1 MERKFMAKASFTE
14 MCKIIE
20 GKENNI
26 KECVKSIF
34 GVGMLFF
41 PGIMCKEVDLFTN
54 IANGV
59 SLLDAKSAIEES
71 IKKIEN
77 VFKNKEDA
85 DFYTKYDNVQIIQ
98 VLIVFSAYFDSIK
111 LYLPDESGIIRL
123 SAEEKYVLTEESIK
137 EYLDKLE
144 EKSKK
149 KKRQLLDY
157 DLSIPNS
164 IESFEYYLEKLRN
177 YYNILNEEFIKFYK
191 KLLLWEKM
199 EEHKKDRF
207 QTIVSELPGIAVE
220 NYKKQYYQLAVIYPE
235 FFVWTNIQQHESIS
249 RNIDVGFQEISQ
261 LLSQYYRTNKD
272 YKAIKT
278 LEQYE
283 NRYKYYIEKKIVDVN
298 DMDYSSTDDIVFP
311 LKKEIFVPQ
320 SYKALIYKKGVD
332 LENVWESYKER
343 EDIGKFISDTLR
355 HPVIGELPMLILGL
369 PGAGKTLLC
378 NMLAAQ
384 ILLQEYHVIIVRL
397 RDAIADDTIIQQIN
411 QQIESDLSNKCTWS
425 DIVDSEPKKPI
436 LIIFDGYD
444 ELLQASGRT
453 HADYI
458 NKIAEF
464 QKEQKAINGILVKC
478 IITSRIILISKAL
491 IPENSSVI
499 KLDDFD
505 DKRVQ
510 LWIDIWN
517 TKNKDYFE
525 KNKLER
531 FEIDKESKVYELSK
545 QPLLLLMLALY
556 DVNDNILKKQKELNK
571 TQLYDNLIREFVSR
585 EKRKDNLFR
594 SKQPSEQQTI
604 INNEVRKIAIAAL
617 GMYNRKALYIRLS
630 ELQTDM
636 EFIEGR
642 ERVEHEL
649 ANAELKESE
658 KVLGGFFF
666 IHKSEARNESKKEK
680 ITDTAYEFLHNTFGE
695 FLTAHYIVNEIRNL
709 LKELKVLRD
718 NNMLN
723 HRYSKINKSLCIC
736 LAYAPLFSRP
746 VVIKMIHEWSYTYL
760 CDEKM
765 GLTEIDQLMEILI
778 NTEIKRV
785 ISGENVLYL
794 KEIIEEKGNP
804 FRTKGI
810 LEHLA
815 IYSLN
820 LMILR
825 TVIGQKEY
833 RFKFEN
839 FTSEEKAEIAKND
852 NKEET
857 WNKLMYIWK
866 SVFSEKELQEYAGIF
881 SVAIDGEGCLI
892 SYKEVEAQLKGQ
904 KSRIVSLLGIEQS
917 LGNDTY
923 YILISALIG
932 NNKYEE
938 IIGGICKNDLQIKAR
953 YTWNYILMRLT
964 HPDIFY
970 YGMEGYEEYIR
981 ELNQFRKYCL
991 EEEDLEYIFA
1001 YYLLLNFMLKEKI
1014 MDFRNEAVSRFVM
1027 NSFMEGVGIRQFNYL
1042 DSFRMNGLLRQI
1054 YILLLNLFDYIVLN
1068 KDNMEK
1074 LYECLFRYG
1083 YLASREGDFG
1093 NIAWDITI
1101 RLLNRCNEKNFEFIE
1116 SYIYIFLEEGIVRK
1130 HRDREWF
1137 IGNRET
1143 NRRRLKVRSGDLL
1156 DCSYKLFMYKKYG
1169 YAVKIFNIYLGELED
1184 LKYNYRFTFE
1194 QKSKIIVC
1202 INEMHKR
1209 KEIEYRQINLIF
1221 REIIEGFSLEKMFN
1235 SSEDIIYAYTNLM
1248 QIEKL
1253 QIYHK
1258 DFLEEAIQMIKRKP
1272 GKFSLGLY
1280 NKILKFAE
1288 KFKYKKFEEELKG
1301 VIVL

>member
-1 MERKFMAKASFTE
+1 MERKFMAKASFSE

-26 KECVKSIF
+26 KECVKGIF
-34 GVGMLFF
+34 GIGMLFF

-77 VFKNKEDA
+77 VFRNKEDA

-137 EYLDKLE
+137 EYLDNLV

-149 KKRQLLDY
+149 KKRQILDY

-177 YYNILNEEFIKFYK
+177 YYNILNEEFIKFYE

-207 QTIVSELPGIAVE
+207 KTIVRELPGIAVE

-249 RNIDVGFQEISQ
+249 RNIDVGFQEISH
-261 LLSQYYRTNKD
+261 LLSKYYRTNKD

-332 LENVWESYKER
+332 LENVWERYKER

-458 NKIAEF
+458 NKITEF

-499 KLDDFD
+499 KLNDFD

-760 CDEKM
+760 YDKKM

-785 ISGENVLYL
+785 ISGESALYL

-820 LMILR
+820 LVILR

-833 RFKFEN
+833 KFKFEN
-839 FTSEEKAEIAKND
+839 FIGEKEAEINKND
-852 NKEET
+852 YKEKT

-866 SVFSEKELQEYAGIF
+866 SAFPEKELQEYADIF
-881 SVAIDGEGCLI
+881 SVTIENEGCLI
-892 SYKEVEAQLKGQ
+892 SYKEVEDKLKG
-904 KSRIVSLLGIEQS
+904 KMSRVMSLLNIEQS

-923 YILISALIG
+923 YMIISALLG
-932 NNKYEE
+932 NINYEK
-938 IIGGICKNDLQIKAR
+938 IIGGICKNNLQIKAR
-953 YTWNYILMRLT
+953 YTWNYILMQLMYSNS
-964 HPDIFY
+964 F
-970 YGMEGYEEYIR
+970 GYEIEECIE
-981 ELNQFRKYCL
+981 ELNKFRKYCL
-991 EEEDLEYIFA
+991 EEEDLEYIFV

-1014 MDFRNEAVSRFVM
+1014 IDSRNEIVSCFVM
-1027 NSFMEGVGIRQFNYL
+1027 
-1042 DSFRMNGLLRQI
+1042 DSFTEGICVHQI
-1054 YILLLNLFDYIVLN
+1054 DYFEKFVVDGFLKTIYTLVLNLFDYIVLN
-1068 KDNMEK
+1068 KNNMEK
-1074 LYECLFRYG
+1074 LYECLFMHQHQFLPKGELR
-1083 YLASREGDFG
+1083 
-1093 NIAWDITI
+1093 NITWDVTI
-1101 RLLNRCNEKNFEFIE
+1101 RLINRCNEKSFEYIE
-1116 SYIYIFLEEGIVRK
+1116 KYIHIFLEEGLIR
-1130 HRDREWF
+1130 
-1137 IGNRET
+1137 T
-1143 NRRRLKVRSGDLL
+1143 YRRRELFIENRQNSNRYLKVKSSDLL
-1156 DCSYKLFMYKKYG
+1156 DCSYSLFVYKKYEYG
-1169 YAVKIFNIYLGELED
+1169 IRIFNTYLED
-1184 LKYNYRFTFE
+1184 LERLKYNIHYYRFTLE
-1194 QKSKIIVC
+1194 QKSKLIVC
-1202 INEMHKR
+1202 LNIMYVKKEMQDNEVSMIFSDFVEGLSLK
-1209 KEIEYRQINLIF
+1209 KLFNL
-1221 REIIEGFSLEKMFN
+1221 
-1235 SSEDIIYAYTNLM
+1235 SEDVIYAYTNLL

-1253 QIYHK
+1253 HIYHK
-1258 DFLEEAIQMIKRKP
+1258 PFIEEAIRMIKRKP
-1272 GKFSLGLY
+1272 GNFSLRLY
-1280 NKILKFAE
+1280 NMMLKFAR
-1288 KFKYKKFEEELKG
+1288 KFKYKEFEEELNG
-1301 VIVL
+1301 AIIL